1 MPIHWR
7 SETDIQEE
15 NRYGS
20 EPSPVRATAIMTV
33 KCLDCGGEI
42 TEVHFSDG
50 HRSFVEY
57 GVREVLGEG
66 ARHGRCPK

>member
-1 MPIHWR
+1 
-7 SETDIQEE
+7 
-15 NRYGS
+15 
-20 EPSPVRATAIMTV
+20 MTV

-66 ARHGRCPK
+66 VRHGRCPK